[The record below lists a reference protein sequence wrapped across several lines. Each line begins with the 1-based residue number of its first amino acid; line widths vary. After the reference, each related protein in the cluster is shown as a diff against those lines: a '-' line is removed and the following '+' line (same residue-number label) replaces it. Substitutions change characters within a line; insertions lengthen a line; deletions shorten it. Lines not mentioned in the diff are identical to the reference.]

1 MEKHQRNKLIVAILF
16 ITLITAASVWAY
28 ITILM
33 PVREY
38 RKATGKK
45 YTQKKA
51 YKTEYLRIQDSLLEA
66 KKLKN
71 QQK

>member
-1 MEKHQRNKLIVAILF
+1 MEKKQRNKLIVAILF
-16 ITLITAASVWAY
+16 LTLITAASVWAY

-71 QQK
+71 QQE

>member
-71 QQK
+71 KQK